1 MLTSASSIKPILNL
15 GLLMLLYLFISG
27 LLMKNICY
35 NDLYDE
41 NGKISRFGWSTTSK
55 SLVSLFVFLTGD
67 LWNDI
72 MH

>member
-1 MLTSASSIKPILNL
+1 
-15 GLLMLLYLFISG
+15 
-27 LLMKNICY
+27 MKNICY